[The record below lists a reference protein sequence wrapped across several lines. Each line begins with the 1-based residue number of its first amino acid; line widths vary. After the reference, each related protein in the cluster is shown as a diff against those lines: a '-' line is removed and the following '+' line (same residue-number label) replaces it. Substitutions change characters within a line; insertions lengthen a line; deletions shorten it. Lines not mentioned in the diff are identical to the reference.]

1 MTRPG
6 RHFLQI
12 PGPTNTPD
20 RVLRAIAAP
29 TIDHR
34 GPEFAAL
41 GRAVLEGLQ
50 TIFQTTSPVVI
61 YPASG
66 SGAWEA
72 SLVNTLSPGDAVLA
86 FDIGEFSKNWAE
98 VARRL
103 GLSVELA
110 PGTWRKGVDPDEVHE
125 RLARD
130 RDHRIRAVLVVHN
143 ETSTGVTSRLPA
155 IRRAIDAASHPA
167 LLLVD
172 AVSAL
177 GSIDLRHDEWGL
189 DVTLAGS
196 QKGLMLPPGL
206 SFNAISA
213 KALAA
218 SKQAR
223 LPRSYWA
230 WEPML
235 AANAN
240 GFFPTTPATNLLFGL
255 REALQML
262 AEEGLRHVF
271 ARHRRLA
278 AAARAAVR
286 AWGLEILCEREDEF
300 SPVVTTVVMPSGHDA
315 DRFRSI
321 VLDRFNMSLGAGLGQ
336 LKGRVFRI
344 GHLGDFNELMLV
356 GTLGGVEL
364 GLTAAEVPFRPG
376 GVQAA
381 LGELT
386 SGFVLPASD
395 ENETRGLFT
404 S

>member
-1 MTRPG
+1 MPRAG

-20 RVLRAIAAP
+20 RVLRAMAAP

-41 GRAVLEGLQ
+41 GREVLNGLR
-50 TIFQTTSPVVI
+50 TVFQTSSPVVI

-72 SLVNTLSPGDAVLA
+72 SLVNTLSPGDLVLA

-103 GLSVELA
+103 GLNVEMV
-110 PGTWRKGVDPDEVHE
+110 PGTWRRGVDPAELGE

-130 RDHRIRAVLVVHN
+130 RDHAIRAVLVVHN
-143 ETSTGVTSRLPA
+143 ETSTGVTSRLPE
-155 IRRAIDAASHPA
+155 IRRAIDAAGHPA

-172 AVSAL
+172 AVSSL

-206 SFNAISA
+206 SFNAISERALTASRQA
-213 KALAA
+213 K
-218 SKQAR
+218 

-255 REALQML
+255 REALRML
-262 AEEGLRHVF
+262 SEEGLPNVF

-286 AWGLEILCEREDEF
+286 AWGLEILCEREDEL
-300 SPVVTTVVMPSGHDA
+300 SPVVTTAIMPAGHDA
-315 DRFRSI
+315 DRFREL
-321 VLDRFNMSLGAGLGQ
+321 VLDRFNMSLGAGLGR

-344 GHLGDFNELMLV
+344 GHLGDFNELMLI

-364 GLTAAEVPFRPG
+364 GLAAAGVPITAG

-381 LGELT
+381 IEKMT
-386 SGFVLPASD
+386 SEVILQK
-395 ENETRGLFT
+395 T
-404 S
+404 